1 MPKQEQSQNQSPEDV
16 AGQFSDEEM
25 EQLKRYGQALGGGPS
40 AFDEEV
46 EKHLAGHEAHY
57 AKMRAAQTGGAS
69 ADEMALA
76 PPEIPQAQMQ
86 GQQISHQ
93 RQTAQSAQQAQAA
106 QAQQQQPTP
115 PPAPIGPAGV
125 SEPYEAQSG
134 HQSESGNQEQEED
147 GAGGMPPQA
156 PPQ

>member
-1 MPKQEQSQNQSPEDV
+1 MAKQEQSQDQSPEDI

-25 EQLKRYGQALGGGPS
+25 EQLKRYGAALGGGPS

-69 ADEMALA
+69 ADEIALA
-76 PPEIPQAQMQ
+76 PPEIPQAQMK
-86 GQQISHQ
+86 GQEIAHQ
-93 RQTAQSAQQAQAA
+93 RQTAQGAQQAQAA
-106 QAQQQQPTP
+106 QAQQQPPTP
-115 PPAPIGPAGV
+115 PAAPMGPQGV

-134 HQSESGNQEQEED
+134 PQPQAPAEQPQTDSDSGEQEE
-147 GAGGMPPQA
+147 
-156 PPQ
+156 